1 MIVARREA
9 INEGIEGEK
18 KRRRRWIVEDDGDR
32 KVIRREAVNEGIG
45 RELEK
50 QHAM

>member
-9 INEGIEGEK
+9 INEGIEREK
-18 KRRRRWIVEDDGDR
+18 KRRRWVVEDDGDR

-45 RELEK
+45 REPEK